1 MHYFRSYRSI
11 SFCLLI
17 LVLSFIT
24 TQAQDTT
31 NVITETASSE
41 ASYSKASPADKSPS
55 KVLSTDTSAKIL
67 FKDSPETT
75 AKDSPETVSPD
86 FKAITRN
93 KTRRDRLGV
102 GSEIGFWGGVST
114 IAKDLAGEPAGQR
127 FGMFAI
133 RYSVILKDNPRIK
146 LKYLI
151 DFVPVAVIN
160 YRRERRF
167 RTSPTTTTVTRDRQT
182 VFGVGYNPFG
192 FQVNFRNRQKFQPF
206 IAGGGGLFLLAKATF
221 EIHERLEGE
230 THDEH
235 GNAKRAVHS
244 FSGVLVQIMLLDIV
258 FSLDSVITAV
268 GMAKDLWVMVTA
280 VVVSVGVMMFAAKPI
295 SEFVQ
300 ERPTIKV
307 LALSFLML
315 IGMALV
321 AEGLEQHIP
330 KGYIYFAMA
339 FSLAVELVNLRVR
352 KTSTPP
358 VELRGPESR
367 IHHEEKKS

>member
-41 ASYSKASPADKSPS
+41 ASSSEASPADKSPS
-55 KVLSTDTSAKIL
+55 KVLSTDTSAKNL

-75 AKDSPETVSPD
+75 AKDSRETVSPD

-206 IAGGGGLFLLAKATF
+206 IAGGGGLFLFTKRVPDNRTELEPRNVGNKFQLTADFGAGV
-221 EIHERLEGE
+221 EIMR
-230 THDEH
+230 
-235 GNAKRAVHS
+235 S
-244 FSGVLVQIMLLDIV
+244 
-258 FSLDSVITAV
+258 
-268 GMAKDLWVMVTA
+268 
-280 VVVSVGVMMFAAKPI
+280 
-295 SEFVQ
+295 
-300 ERPTIKV
+300 
-307 LALSFLML
+307 
-315 IGMALV
+315 
-321 AEGLEQHIP
+321 
-330 KGYIYFAMA
+330 
-339 FSLAVELVNLRVR
+339 
-352 KTSTPP
+352 
-358 VELRGPESR
+358 
-367 IHHEEKKS
+367 EKKSYVIGYKYHHISNAYTAPKNVGYNSNMIYFGMNFGL